1 MTEPIEAPVRRGLAD
16 QLVEQLLAAV
26 LDGHY
31 PPGSMLPPEL
41 EIARMA
47 GVSRLT
53 VREAVKALK
62 AKGVFRVEQGRGTF
76 VNLPEE
82 WSPLDSTL
90 LAARANQEGTRDFLS
105 SVLEARRLVELGTA
119 ELAAQRRTDED
130 LAAIG
135 SALESMHE
143 AQRSSDVKAFVDA
156 DIRFHRAVMDAAGNP
171 LISALFE
178 PIQHLVYG
186 ARFETSSIEEGRA
199 HALDHHARILTA
211 IQARR
216 SKAARSAMDEHLTQT
231 EKDSTRLATRNTHN
245 RV

>member
-171 LISALFE
+171 LISVVRTYPAPRLRGALRDLLDRRRAS
-178 PIQHLVYG
+178 PR
-186 ARFETSSIEEGRA
+186 ARSPRPHTDRHTSATLEGR
-199 HALDHHARILTA
+199 
-211 IQARR
+211 
-216 SKAARSAMDEHLTQT
+216 S
-231 EKDSTRLATRNTHN
+231 
-245 RV
+245 